1 MIFSV
6 ALLFFGL
13 KKMWILII
21 SFIFSFDDFFHLLY
35 LLNCFWQ
42 MRANVTFKPNTGK
55 PIFQMMHF
63 YANVLSLSLSLLFL
77 SIRHTQMHTH
87 TLSLLSF
94 PLPLPLPLSL
104 SFSLFSLS
112 VSLPLSLFS
121 LSLKHT
127 YAKFFTLGQ
136 MCFFQVQTHAGPE
149 GKLASRGNKTS
160 LRVIQRYADT
170 FEFQSFLTTSI
181 IHAFLI
187 K

>member
-1 MIFSV
+1 
-6 ALLFFGL
+6 
-13 KKMWILII
+13 
-21 SFIFSFDDFFHLLY
+21 
-35 LLNCFWQ
+35 

-63 YANVLSLSLSLLFL
+63 YANFLSILSLSLSLSLLFL

-94 PLPLPLPLSL
+94 PLPLSL
-104 SFSLFSLS
+104 SFSFYLFSLS
-112 VSLPLSLFS
+112 VSFPLSLFS

-136 MCFFQVQTHAGPE
+136 MRFFQVQTHAGPE